1 MRNTGMMS
9 FLLMHGIANPPIQ
22 MQMEVSLHPQLFT
35 TRLLGV
41 AGNDH
46 PPLPCPALPTVCHEL
61 CVPERS

>member
-1 MRNTGMMS
+1 MMS

-46 PPLPCPALPTVCHEL
+46 PPTAFCMHNLLPLSKAFL
-61 CVPERS
+61 CLDSKL